1 METIAKGETMVRVER
16 LFLSACR
23 ETEEQR
29 LELEK
34 LGKAA
39 GCEIIYAEK
48 GTKLQE
54 DKMEMD
60 CLSPS
65 GENWEEWESNE
76 ASQVWKFQKEKFVL
90 LFTGDT
96 QERGEESLFKETG
109 NCQVLKVA
117 HHGSKNSTPEVFLQ
131 EVQPEIAI
139 ISCGAGNRYG
149 HPHKEL
155 VERLKRYTGK
165 IYNTA
170 ECGAVRLR
178 VKKEKIKI
186 SCYRT
191 GDS

>member
-1 METIAKGETMVRVER
+1 M
-16 LFLSACR
+16 
-23 ETEEQR
+23 
-29 LELEK
+29 
-34 LGKAA
+34 
-39 GCEIIYAEK
+39 
-48 GTKLQE
+48 
-54 DKMEMD
+54 
-60 CLSPS
+60 
-65 GENWEEWESNE
+65 
-76 ASQVWKFQKEKFVL
+76 
-90 LFTGDT
+90 
-96 QERGEESLFKETG
+96 
-109 NCQVLKVA
+109 LKVA

>member
-1 METIAKGETMVRVER
+1 M
-16 LFLSACR
+16 
-23 ETEEQR
+23 
-29 LELEK
+29 
-34 LGKAA
+34 
-39 GCEIIYAEK
+39 
-48 GTKLQE
+48 
-54 DKMEMD
+54 
-60 CLSPS
+60 
-65 GENWEEWESNE
+65 
-76 ASQVWKFQKEKFVL
+76 
-90 LFTGDT
+90 
-96 QERGEESLFKETG
+96 
-109 NCQVLKVA
+109 
-117 HHGSKNSTPEVFLQ
+117 Q

>member
-1 METIAKGETMVRVER
+1 M
-16 LFLSACR
+16 
-23 ETEEQR
+23 
-29 LELEK
+29 
-34 LGKAA
+34 GKAA

-54 DKMEMD
+54 RMGMD
-60 CLSPS
+60 LCPL

-139 ISCGAGNRYG
+139 SCGAGK
-149 HPHKEL
+149 PL
-155 VERLKRYTGK
+155 WT
-165 IYNTA
+165 
-170 ECGAVRLR
+170 
-178 VKKEKIKI
+178 
-186 SCYRT
+186 S
-191 GDS
+191 